1 MYTKEFIE
9 NLSGYGNLFCSLNF
23 LSIIDCHSG
32 GCQLWK
38 FLPCEFQRW
47 LKVFMWFIPCDDSF
61 HLQIWR
67 KGKDQPL
74 PNLNMGIE
82 IFSVKFQIS
91 NMTVIVVFLFLYQ
104 IRIYLTFLSDRR
116 REQLKKNTWEKH
128 EMAQED
134 HLATSS
140 SEIKL

>member
-1 MYTKEFIE
+1 
-9 NLSGYGNLFCSLNF
+9 
-23 LSIIDCHSG
+23 
-32 GCQLWK
+32 
-38 FLPCEFQRW
+38 
-47 LKVFMWFIPCDDSF
+47 
-61 HLQIWR
+61 
-67 KGKDQPL
+67 
-74 PNLNMGIE
+74 MGIE

-91 NMTVIVVFLFLYQ
+91 NMTVIMVFLFLYQ

-116 REQLKKNTWEKH
+116 REYLKKNTWEKH